1 MTPDAKK
8 GGYPGPVT
16 VEHRNSPTPE
26 NPNTRQ
32 GGHHTPNSTLD
43 ELPALVMMEA
53 PRVNSTRW
61 TRHEYTREEFTD
73 QFQPRKVPVR
83 SDKNGP
89 AYVGGSFLD
98 ENAPRGKRNMRE
110 RWIVALDA
118 DDVTPEAL
126 PLLVEAVHGLGYEA
140 VIHATHSSTASA
152 PRCRVLF
159 ALSAPL
165 PAVEYPE
172 VADALMGALEV
183 PGAAWD
189 TSCNQAERAMYWPS
203 TPEKANYWV
212 EFVEGAPLDAA
223 EFMAERGLP
232 APVGGPEAPA
242 VGKRSPGSLPGI
254 VGAFNRVYD
263 VAGAIEAY
271 DLPYKQEGPDRW
283 TYNGAHSTGG
293 LTLVKGHT
301 DLAISRHANADPA
314 CIRDSRGRF
323 RAVTAFDLAALHLYG
338 NLDSEADRAKGP
350 SERAASQ
357 AAMQQRAAQDPAV
370 MRTYA
375 GVDFTQEPVEGL
387 DTDRIRT
394 IIAKTA
400 EGTDTALADWCEP
413 RLAGRL
419 EYVSGLGFRIYSAE
433 RGVWELDSD
442 KDAPKTIKLVNETLS
457 EWHAGLVASGDVK
470 RAQRFQNALNA
481 GKAKA
486 VTQLLRGR
494 LMHEVSEYDQDPDV
508 LNVGN
513 GVVDLRTGELHP
525 HSPSYRCT
533 QYTPV
538 PYDPNAT
545 HEDWTAALAA
555 LPAESLSWFHRWV
568 GQATTGYTAR
578 EDHTML
584 GIAAG
589 IGANG
594 KTTLL
599 TALRFALG
607 TYAGTASMDLLVAN
621 RRNNG
626 NPNNTKMAL
635 FGKRFV
641 LVEELPEGR
650 LDGVQVKAI
659 TGTELVR
666 GNDKYVN
673 EFEWRATHSLIVTT
687 NNLPTVSEF
696 SEGLWRR
703 PFVLEFPYRFTSTP
717 TAEAD
722 RPGDAGLTQRLLAP
736 DSPAMPAALAWAVR
750 GAVEFYANG
759 KRVGAMPTPI
769 SAATTAWQEQ
779 SDVLLAFAS
788 ERLVKDAGAVIP
800 GSDLYAAFET
810 WLADQGAAPWSQR
823 TFRGRIASHGYFRD
837 VKAGMHRWKGLTLSR
852 WPAVSEPPK
861 GDKVRGFR
869 GVRFRTS
876 EDERREREAELAGR
890 GLHVVTGTDD
900 TDLI

>member
-1 MTPDAKK
+1 MTPNAKK

-16 VEHRNSPTPE
+16 VEHRNSPSPE
-26 NPNTRQ
+26 NPNARQ
-32 GGHHTPNSTLD
+32 DGRCTPNSTLD
-43 ELPALVMMEA
+43 ELPALVVMEA
-53 PRVNSTRW
+53 SRVDTKEWAR
-61 TRHEYTREEFTD
+61 REYTREEFTD
-73 QFQPRKVPVR
+73 QFQQGNVLVR

-118 DDVTPEAL
+118 DDVTPGAL

-165 PAVEYPE
+165 PAAEYPE
-172 VADALMGALEV
+172 VANALMGALEV

-232 APVGGPEAPA
+232 TLVGGPEAPA
-242 VGKRSPGSLPGI
+242 VGKRSPSSLPGI

-263 VAGAIEAY
+263 VAGAIKAY
-271 DLPYKQEGPDRW
+271 ALPYTQEGPDRW

-314 CIRDSRGRF
+314 CIRDSRGGF
-323 RAVTAFDLAALHLYG
+323 RAVTAFDLAALHLFG
-338 NLDSEADRAKGP
+338 HLDSEADRAKGP

-357 AAMQQRAAQDPAV
+357 EAMQQLATQDPAV
-370 MRTYA
+370 MREYA
-375 GVDFTQEPVEGL
+375 GDDFTQEL
-387 DTDRIRT
+387 DADRIRAV
-394 IIAKTA
+394 IAKTA
-400 EGTDTALADWCEP
+400 EGTDSALADWCEP

-419 EYVSGLGFRIYSAE
+419 EYVNGLGFHIYSAE
-433 RGVWELDSD
+433 RGAWEADTSED
-442 KDAPKTIKLVNETLS
+442 NAKTIDLVHETLR
-457 EWHAGLVASGDVK
+457 ERHCGVVASGDVK
-470 RAQRFQNALNA
+470 RAQRAQNALND
-481 GKAKA
+481 GKIRA
-486 VTQLLRGR
+486 VTRLLRGR
-494 LMHEVSEYDQDPDV
+494 LMHEASEYDQDPDV

-533 QYTPV
+533 RHTPI
-538 PYDPNAT
+538 PYDPDAT

-607 TYAGTASMDLLVAN
+607 TYAGTASMDLLVTSQHN
-621 RRNNG
+621 KG

-659 TGTELVR
+659 TGTELIR
-666 GNDKYVN
+666 GNDKFKD

-722 RPGDAGLTQRLLAP
+722 RPGDAGLTGRLLAP
-736 DSPAMPAALAWAVR
+736 DAPAMPAALAWAVR

>member
-8 GGYPGPVT
+8 GGYPGPVS

-53 PRVNSTRW
+53 PRVDTKEWAR
-61 TRHEYTREEFTD
+61 REYTREEFTD

-118 DDVTPEAL
+118 DDVTPKAL
-126 PLLVEAVHGLGYEA
+126 PLLVEAVRGLGYGA

-159 ALSAPL
+159 PLSAPL
-165 PAVEYPE
+165 PAAEYPE

-203 TPEKANYWV
+203 TPNLANYWV
-212 EFVEGAPLDAA
+212 EFVKGAPLDAA

-232 APVGGPEAPA
+232 APVGGQDAPA
-242 VGKRSPGSLPGI
+242 VGKRSPVSLPGI

-263 VAGAIEAY
+263 VAGAIDAY
-271 DLPYKQEGPDRW
+271 ALPYKQEGPDRW

-293 LTLVKGHT
+293 LSLVEGHT

-338 NLDSEADRAKGP
+338 HLDSEADRAKGP
-350 SERAASQ
+350 SERTASQ
-357 AAMQQRAAQDPAV
+357 EAMQRLATQDPAV
-370 MRTYA
+370 MREYA
-375 GVDFTQEPVEGL
+375 GDDFTQEL
-387 DTDRIRT
+387 DADRIRAV
-394 IIAKTA
+394 IAKTA
-400 EGTDTALADWCEP
+400 EGTDSALADWCEP

-419 EYVSGLGFRIYSAE
+419 EYVNGLGFHIYSAE
-433 RGVWELDSD
+433 RGAWEADTSED
-442 KDAPKTIKLVNETLS
+442 NAKTVALVHETLR
-457 EWHAGLVASGDVK
+457 ERHCGVVASGDVK
-470 RAQRFQNALNA
+470 RWQRAQNALNE
-481 GKAKA
+481 GKIRA
-486 VTQLLRGR
+486 VTRLLRGR
-494 LMHEVSEYDQDPDV
+494 LMHEASEYDQDPDV

-533 QYTPV
+533 QYTPI
-538 PYDPNAT
+538 PYDPDAT

-607 TYAGTASMDLLVAN
+607 TYAGTASMDLLVTSQHN
-621 RRNNG
+621 KG

-659 TGTELVR
+659 TGTELIR
-666 GNDKYVN
+666 GNAKFKD

-722 RPGDAGLTQRLLAP
+722 RPGDAGLTGRLLAP
-736 DSPAMPAALAWAVR
+736 DSPAMPAALAWEVR

-759 KRVGAMPTPI
+759 KRVGAMPTPV

-823 TFRGRIASHGYFRD
+823 TFRGRVASHGYFRD
-837 VKAGMHRWKGLTLSR
+837 VKAGMHRWKGLNLSR

-876 EDERREREAELAGR
+876 EDERRERKAELAGR

>member
-8 GGYPGPVT
+8 GGYPGPESM
-16 VEHRNSPTPE
+16 EHRNSPTPE

-32 GGHHTPNSTLD
+32 GGHHTHNSTLD

-53 PRVNSTRW
+53 PRVDTTRW

-73 QFQPRKVPVR
+73 QFKPRNVSVR

-110 RWIVALDA
+110 RWLVALDA
-118 DDVTPEAL
+118 DDVTPDAL
-126 PLLVEAVHGLGYEA
+126 PRLVEAVRGLGYEA

-165 PAVEYPE
+165 PAAEYPE
-172 VADALMGALEV
+172 VANALMGALEV

-203 TPEKANYWV
+203 TPDPANYWV
-212 EFVEGAPLDAA
+212 EFVKGAPLDAA

-232 APVGGPEAPA
+232 APVGGQDAPA
-242 VGKRSPGSLPGI
+242 VGKRSPDSLPGI
-254 VGAFNRVYD
+254 VGAFNRVYGI
-263 VAGAIEAY
+263 AGAIKAY
-271 DLPYKQEGPDRW
+271 ALPYTQEGPDRW

-293 LTLVKGHT
+293 LSLVEGHT

-338 NLDSEADRAKGP
+338 HLDSEADRAKGP
-350 SERAASQ
+350 SERTASQ
-357 AAMQQRAAQDPAV
+357 EAMQRLATQDPAV
-370 MRTYA
+370 MREYA
-375 GVDFTQEPVEGL
+375 GDDFTQEL
-387 DTDRIRT
+387 DADRIRAV
-394 IIAKTA
+394 IAKTA
-400 EGTDTALADWCEP
+400 EGTDSALADWCEP

-419 EYVSGLGFRIYSAE
+419 EYVNGLGFHIYSAE
-433 RGVWELDSD
+433 RGAWEADTSED
-442 KDAPKTIKLVNETLS
+442 NAKTVALVHETLR
-457 EWHAGLVASGDVK
+457 ERHCGVVASGDVK
-470 RAQRFQNALNA
+470 RAQRAQNALNE
-481 GKAKA
+481 GKIRA
-486 VTQLLRGR
+486 VTRLLRGR
-494 LMHEVSEYDQDPDV
+494 LMHEASEYDQDPDV

-533 QYTPV
+533 QHTPI
-538 PYDPNAT
+538 PYDPDAT

-607 TYAGTASMDLLVAN
+607 TYAGTASMDLLVTSQHN
-621 RRNNG
+621 KG

-659 TGTELVR
+659 TGTELIR
-666 GNDKYVN
+666 GNAKFRD

-722 RPGDAGLTQRLLAP
+722 RPGDAGLTGRLLAP
-736 DSPAMPAALAWAVR
+736 DAPAMPAALAWAVR

-769 SAATTAWQEQ
+769 STATTAWQEQ

-837 VKAGMHRWKGLTLSR
+837 VKAGMHRWKGLNLSR

-869 GVRFRTS
+869 GVRFRSS

>member
-8 GGYPGPVT
+8 GGYPGPVAM
-16 VEHRNSPTPE
+16 EHRNSPAPE
-26 NPNTRQ
+26 NPNARQ
-32 GGHHTPNSTLD
+32 GGHYTPNSTLD

-53 PRVNSTRW
+53 PRVDTTRW

-73 QFQPRKVPVR
+73 QFKPRNVQVC

-98 ENAPRGKRNMRE
+98 ENSPRGKRNMRE
-110 RWIVALDA
+110 RWLVALDA
-118 DDVTPEAL
+118 DDVTPDAL
-126 PLLVEAVHGLGYEA
+126 PRLVEAVRGLGYGA

-165 PAVEYPE
+165 PAAEYPE
-172 VADALMGALEV
+172 VANALMGALEV

-203 TPEKANYWV
+203 TPDPANYWV
-212 EFVEGAPLDAA
+212 EFVKGAPLDAA

-232 APVGGPEAPA
+232 APVGGQDTPA
-242 VGKRSPGSLPGI
+242 VGKRSPESLPGI

-263 VAGAIEAY
+263 VAGVIDAY
-271 DLPYKQEGPDRW
+271 ALPYKQEGPDRW

-293 LTLVKGHT
+293 LSLVEGHT

-338 NLDSEADRAKGP
+338 HLDSEADRAKGP
-350 SERAASQ
+350 SERTASQ
-357 AAMQQRAAQDPAV
+357 EAMQRLATQDPAV
-370 MRTYA
+370 MREYA
-375 GVDFTQEPVEGL
+375 GDDFTQEL
-387 DTDRIRT
+387 DADRIRAV
-394 IIAKTA
+394 IAKTA
-400 EGTDTALADWCEP
+400 EGTDSALADWCEP

-419 EYVSGLGFRIYSAE
+419 EYVNGLGFHIYSAE
-433 RGVWELDSD
+433 RGAWEADTSED
-442 KDAPKTIKLVNETLS
+442 NAKTIDLVHETLR
-457 EWHAGLVASGDVK
+457 ERHCGVVASGDVK
-470 RAQRFQNALNA
+470 RAQRAQNALND
-481 GKAKA
+481 GKIRA
-486 VTQLLRGR
+486 VTRLLRGR
-494 LMHEVSEYDQDPDV
+494 LMHEASEYDQDPDV

-533 QYTPV
+533 RHTPI
-538 PYDPNAT
+538 PYDPDAT

-607 TYAGTASMDLLVAN
+607 TYAGTASMDLLVTSQHN
-621 RRNNG
+621 KG

-659 TGTELVR
+659 TGTELIR
-666 GNDKYVN
+666 GNAKFRD

-736 DSPAMPAALAWAVR
+736 DSPAMPATLAWAVR

-837 VKAGMHRWKGLTLSR
+837 VKAGMHRWKGLNLSR

-869 GVRFRTS
+869 GVRFRSS

-890 GLHVVTGTDD
+890 GIHVVTGTDD

>member
-8 GGYPGPVT
+8 GGYPGPESM
-16 VEHRNSPTPE
+16 EHRNSPLPE
-26 NPNTRQ
+26 NPNARQ
-32 GGHHTPNSTLD
+32 GGHYTPNSTLD

-53 PRVNSTRW
+53 PRVDTKEWARC
-61 TRHEYTREEFTD
+61 EYTREEFTD
-73 QFQPRKVPVR
+73 RFRSGDVQVR

-118 DDVTPEAL
+118 DDVTPDAL
-126 PLLVEAVHGLGYEA
+126 PLLVGAVHGLGYEA

-165 PAVEYPE
+165 PAAEYPE
-172 VADALMGALEV
+172 VANALMGALEV

-203 TPEKANYWV
+203 TPDPANYWV
-212 EFVEGAPLDAA
+212 EFVKGAPLDAA

-232 APVGGPEAPA
+232 APVGGQDAPA
-242 VGKRSPGSLPGI
+242 VGKRSPDSLPGI

-263 VAGAIEAY
+263 VAGAIDVYA
-271 DLPYKQEGPDRW
+271 LPYKQEGPGRW

-293 LTLVKGHT
+293 LSLVEGHT

-338 NLDSEADRAKGP
+338 HLDSEADRAKGP

-357 AAMQQRAAQDPAV
+357 EAMQRLATQDPTV
-370 MRTYA
+370 MREYA
-375 GVDFTQEPVEGL
+375 GVDFTQEL
-387 DTDRIRT
+387 DADRIRAV
-394 IIAKTA
+394 IAKTA
-400 EGTDTALADWCEP
+400 EGTDSALADWCEP

-419 EYVSGLGFRIYSAE
+419 EYVNGLGFHIYSAE
-433 RGVWELDSD
+433 RGAWEADTSED
-442 KDAPKTIKLVNETLS
+442 NAKTVALVHETLR
-457 EWHAGLVASGDVK
+457 ERHCGVVASGDVK
-470 RAQRFQNALNA
+470 RAQRAQNALNE
-481 GKAKA
+481 GKIRA
-486 VTQLLRGR
+486 VTRLLRGR
-494 LMHEVSEYDQDPDV
+494 LMHEASEYDQDPDV

-533 QYTPV
+533 QYTPI
-538 PYDPNAT
+538 PYDPDAT

-607 TYAGTASMDLLVAN
+607 TYAGTASMDLLVTSQHN
-621 RRNNG
+621 KG

-659 TGTELVR
+659 TGTELIR
-666 GNDKYVN
+666 GNAKFRD

-722 RPGDAGLTQRLLAP
+722 RPGDAGLTGRLLAP
-736 DSPAMPAALAWAVR
+736 DAPAMPAALAWAVR

-769 SAATTAWQEQ
+769 STATTAWQEQ

-837 VKAGMHRWKGLTLSR
+837 VKAGMHRWKGLNLSR

-869 GVRFRTS
+869 GVRFRSS

>member
-8 GGYPGPVT
+8 GGYPGPVAM
-16 VEHRNSPTPE
+16 EHRNSPAPE
-26 NPNTRQ
+26 NPNARQ
-32 GGHHTPNSTLD
+32 GGHYTPNSTLD
-43 ELPALVMMEA
+43 ALPALVMMEA
-53 PRVNSTRW
+53 PRVDTKEWARC
-61 TRHEYTREEFTD
+61 EYTREEFTD
-73 QFQPRKVPVR
+73 QFQPCNVQVR

-98 ENAPRGKRNMRE
+98 ENAPRGKHNMRE

-126 PLLVEAVHGLGYEA
+126 PLLVEAVRGLGYGA

-165 PAVEYPE
+165 PAAEYPE

-212 EFVEGAPLDAA
+212 EFVEGAPLDAT

-232 APVGGPEAPA
+232 TPMGGQDAPA
-242 VGKRSPGSLPGI
+242 VGKRSPDSLPGI

-263 VAGAIEAY
+263 VAGAIKAY
-271 DLPYKQEGPDRW
+271 DLPYTQEGPDRW
-283 TYNGAHSTGG
+283 VLNGAHSTGG
-293 LTLVKGHT
+293 LTLVPGHT
-301 DLAISRHANADPA
+301 DLAISRHANRDPA
-314 CIRDSRGRF
+314 CIRDSRGHF
-323 RAVTAFDLAALHLYG
+323 RAVTAFDLAALHLFG
-338 NLDSEADRAKGP
+338 HLDSEADHAKGP

-357 AAMQQRAAQDPAV
+357 EAMQQQATQDPAV
-370 MRTYA
+370 MREYT

-387 DTDRIRT
+387 DADHIRT

-442 KDAPKTIKLVNETLS
+442 KDHPKTIKLVNETLS

-659 TGTELVR
+659 TGTELIR

-837 VKAGMHRWKGLTLSR
+837 VKAGMHRWKGLNLSR

-890 GLHVVTGTDD
+890 GLHVVTGTDG

>member
-8 GGYPGPVT
+8 GGYPGPMPE
-16 VEHRNSPTPE
+16 EHRNSPLPE
-26 NPNTRQ
+26 NPDARQ
-32 GGHHTPNSTLD
+32 GGHYTPNSTLD

-53 PRVNSTRW
+53 PRVNSKRW
-61 TRHEYTREEFTD
+61 ARHEYTREEFTD

-98 ENAPRGKRNMRE
+98 ENAPRGKHNMRE

-118 DDVTPEAL
+118 DDVTPEAR
-126 PLLVEAVHGLGYEA
+126 PLLVKAVRGLGYGA

-159 ALSAPL
+159 PLSAPL
-165 PAVEYPE
+165 PAAEYPE
-172 VADALMGALEV
+172 VANALMGALEV

-203 TPEKANYWV
+203 TPKAANYWV
-212 EFVEGAPLDAA
+212 EFVKGAPLDAA

-232 APVGGPEAPA
+232 TPVGGQDAPA

-263 VAGAIEAY
+263 VAGAIKAY
-271 DLPYKQEGPDRW
+271 ALPYTQEGPGRW
-283 TYNGAHSTGG
+283 RYNGAHSTGG
-293 LTLVKGHT
+293 LSLVEGHT

-314 CIRDSRGRF
+314 CIRDSRGHF
-323 RAVTAFDLAALHLYG
+323 RAVTAFDLAALHLFG
-338 NLDSEADRAKGP
+338 HLDSEADRAKGP

-357 AAMQQRAAQDPAV
+357 AAMQQQAAQDHAV
-370 MRTYA
+370 MREYA
-375 GVDFTQEPVEGL
+375 GVDFTQEPVEG
-387 DTDRIRT
+387 RT
-394 IIAKTA
+394 RTVIAKTA
-400 EGTDTALADWCEP
+400 EASDSALADWCEP
-413 RLAGRL
+413 RLAGRV
-419 EYVSGLGFRIYSAE
+419 EYVNGEGFRIYSPS
-433 RGVWELDSD
+433 RGTWDAASDAAAACVVEKELG
-442 KDAPKTIKLVNETLS
+442 
-457 EWHAGLVASGDVK
+457 EWYVGIVASGDSK
-470 RAQRFQNALNA
+470 RIQRAAKYLNQS
-481 GKAKA
+481 KVKA
-486 VTQLLRGR
+486 VTQLLQGR
-494 LMHEVSEYDQDPDV
+494 LMHEASEYDQDPDV

-525 HSPSYRCT
+525 HAAAYRCT
-533 QYTPV
+533 RHTPV
-538 PYDPNAT
+538 PYDPDAT
-545 HEDWTAALAA
+545 HEDWAAALAA
-555 LPAESLSWFHRWV
+555 LPVEVHAWFHRWV

-621 RRNNG
+621 QRNNG

-659 TGTELVR
+659 TGTELIR
-666 GNDKYVN
+666 GNAKFRD

-703 PFVLEFPYRFTSTP
+703 PFVLEFPYRFTLTP

-722 RPGDAGLTQRLLAP
+722 RPGDAGLTGRLLAP

-890 GLHVVTGTDD
+890 GLHMVTGTDD

>member
-8 GGYPGPVT
+8 GGYPGPVAM
-16 VEHRNSPTPE
+16 EHRNSPAPE
-26 NPNTRQ
+26 NPNARQ
-32 GGHHTPNSTLD
+32 GGHYTPNSTLD

-53 PRVNSTRW
+53 PRVDTTRW

-73 QFQPRKVPVR
+73 QFKPRNVQVC

-98 ENAPRGKRNMRE
+98 ENSPRGKRNMRE
-110 RWIVALDA
+110 RWLVALDA
-118 DDVTPEAL
+118 DDVTPDAL
-126 PLLVEAVHGLGYEA
+126 PRLVEAVRGLGYGA

-165 PAVEYPE
+165 PAAEYPE
-172 VADALMGALEV
+172 VANALMGALEV

-203 TPEKANYWV
+203 TPDPANYWV
-212 EFVEGAPLDAA
+212 EFVKGAPLDAA

-232 APVGGPEAPA
+232 APVGGQDTPA
-242 VGKRSPGSLPGI
+242 VGKRSPESLPGI

-263 VAGAIEAY
+263 VAGVIDAY
-271 DLPYKQEGPDRW
+271 ALPYKQEGPDRW

-293 LTLVKGHT
+293 LSLVEGHT
-301 DLAISRHANADPA
+301 DLAISRHANSDPA

-338 NLDSEADRAKGP
+338 HLDSEADRAKGP
-350 SERAASQ
+350 SERTASQ
-357 AAMQQRAAQDPAV
+357 EAMQRLATQDPAV
-370 MRTYA
+370 MREYA
-375 GVDFTQEPVEGL
+375 GDDFTQEL
-387 DTDRIRT
+387 DADRIRAV
-394 IIAKTA
+394 IAKTA
-400 EGTDTALADWCEP
+400 EGTDSALADWCEP

-419 EYVSGLGFRIYSAE
+419 EYVNGLGFHIYSAE
-433 RGVWELDSD
+433 RGAWEADTSED
-442 KDAPKTIKLVNETLS
+442 NAKTIDLVHETLR
-457 EWHAGLVASGDVK
+457 ERHCGVVASGDVK
-470 RAQRFQNALNA
+470 RAQRAQNALND
-481 GKAKA
+481 GKIRA
-486 VTQLLRGR
+486 VTRLLRGR
-494 LMHEVSEYDQDPDV
+494 LMHEASEYDQDPDV

-533 QYTPV
+533 RHTPI
-538 PYDPNAT
+538 PYDPDAT

-607 TYAGTASMDLLVAN
+607 TYAGTASMDLLVTSQHN
-621 RRNNG
+621 KG

-659 TGTELVR
+659 TGTELIR
-666 GNDKYVN
+666 GNAKFRD

-736 DSPAMPAALAWAVR
+736 DSPAMPATLAWAVR

-837 VKAGMHRWKGLTLSR
+837 VKAGMHRWKGLNLSR

-869 GVRFRTS
+869 GVRFRSS

-890 GLHVVTGTDD
+890 GIHVVTGTDD

>member
-8 GGYPGPVT
+8 GGYPGPESM
-16 VEHRNSPTPE
+16 EHRNSPTPE

-32 GGHHTPNSTLD
+32 GGHHTHNSTLD

-53 PRVNSTRW
+53 PRVDTTRW

-73 QFQPRKVPVR
+73 QFKPRNVSVR

-110 RWIVALDA
+110 RWLVALDA
-118 DDVTPEAL
+118 DDVTPDAL
-126 PLLVEAVHGLGYEA
+126 PRLVEAVRGLGYEA

-165 PAVEYPE
+165 PAAEYPE
-172 VADALMGALEV
+172 VANALMGALEV
-183 PGAAWD
+183 PDAAWD

-203 TPEKANYWV
+203 TPDPANYWV
-212 EFVEGAPLDAA
+212 EFVKGAPLDAA

-232 APVGGPEAPA
+232 APVGGQDAPA
-242 VGKRSPGSLPGI
+242 VGKRSPDSLPGI

-263 VAGAIEAY
+263 IAGAIKAY
-271 DLPYKQEGPDRW
+271 ALPYTQEGPDRW

-293 LTLVKGHT
+293 LSLVEGHT

-338 NLDSEADRAKGP
+338 HLDSEADRAKGP
-350 SERAASQ
+350 SERTASQ
-357 AAMQQRAAQDPAV
+357 EAMQRLATQDPAV
-370 MRTYA
+370 MREYA
-375 GVDFTQEPVEGL
+375 GDDFTQEL
-387 DTDRIRT
+387 DADRIRAV
-394 IIAKTA
+394 IAKTA
-400 EGTDTALADWCEP
+400 EGTDSALADWCEP

-419 EYVSGLGFRIYSAE
+419 EYVNGLGFHIYSAE
-433 RGVWELDSD
+433 RGAWEADTSED
-442 KDAPKTIKLVNETLS
+442 NAKTVALVHETLR
-457 EWHAGLVASGDVK
+457 ERHCGVVASGDVK
-470 RAQRFQNALNA
+470 RAQRAQNALNE
-481 GKAKA
+481 GKIRA
-486 VTQLLRGR
+486 VTRLLRGR
-494 LMHEVSEYDQDPDV
+494 LMHEASEYDQDPDV

-533 QYTPV
+533 QHTPI
-538 PYDPNAT
+538 PYDPDAT

-607 TYAGTASMDLLVAN
+607 TYAGTASMDLLVTSQHN
-621 RRNNG
+621 KG

-659 TGTELVR
+659 TGTELIR
-666 GNDKYVN
+666 GNAKFRD

-722 RPGDAGLTQRLLAP
+722 RPGDAGLTGRLLAP
-736 DSPAMPAALAWAVR
+736 DAPAMPAALAWAVR

-769 SAATTAWQEQ
+769 STATTAWQEQ

-837 VKAGMHRWKGLTLSR
+837 VKAGMHRWKGLNLSR

-869 GVRFRTS
+869 GVRFRSS

>member
-8 GGYPGPVT
+8 GGYPGPESM
-16 VEHRNSPTPE
+16 EHRNSPTPE

-53 PRVNSTRW
+53 PRVDTKEWAR
-61 TRHEYTREEFTD
+61 REYTREEFTD
-73 QFQPRKVPVR
+73 QFKPRNVSVR

-98 ENAPRGKRNMRE
+98 ENAPRGKHNMRE
-110 RWIVALDA
+110 RWLVALDA
-118 DDVTPEAL
+118 DDVTPKAL
-126 PLLVEAVHGLGYEA
+126 PRLVEAVHGLGYEA

-159 ALSAPL
+159 PLSAPL
-165 PAVEYPE
+165 PAAEYPE
-172 VADALMGALEV
+172 VANALMGALEV

-203 TPEKANYWV
+203 TPDPANYWV
-212 EFVEGAPLDAA
+212 EFVKGAPLDAA

-242 VGKRSPGSLPGI
+242 VGKRSPRSLPGI

-263 VAGAIEAY
+263 IAEAIDAY
-271 DLPYKQEGPDRW
+271 ALPYTQEGPDRW

-293 LTLVKGHT
+293 LSLVEGHT
-301 DLAISRHANADPA
+301 DLAISRHANSDPA
-314 CIRDSRGRF
+314 CIRDSRGGF
-323 RAVTAFDLAALHLYG
+323 RSVTAFDLAALHLFG
-338 NLDSEADRAKGP
+338 HLDSEADRTKGP
-350 SERAASQ
+350 SERTASQ
-357 AAMQQRAAQDPAV
+357 EAMQRLATQDPAV
-370 MRTYA
+370 MREYA
-375 GVDFTQEPVEGL
+375 GDDFTQEL
-387 DTDRIRT
+387 DADRIRAV
-394 IIAKTA
+394 IAKTA
-400 EGTDTALADWCEP
+400 EGTDSALADWCEP

-419 EYVSGLGFRIYSAE
+419 EYVNGLGFHIYSAE
-433 RGVWELDSD
+433 RGAWEADTSED
-442 KDAPKTIKLVNETLS
+442 NAKTVALVHETLR
-457 EWHAGLVASGDVK
+457 ERHCGVVASGDVK
-470 RAQRFQNALNA
+470 RAQRAQNALNE
-481 GKAKA
+481 GKIRA
-486 VTQLLRGR
+486 VTRLLRGR
-494 LMHEVSEYDQDPDV
+494 LMHEASEYDQDPDV

-533 QYTPV
+533 QYTPI
-538 PYDPNAT
+538 PYDPDAT

-607 TYAGTASMDLLVAN
+607 TYAGTASMDLLVTSQHN
-621 RRNNG
+621 KG

-659 TGTELVR
+659 TGTELIR
-666 GNDKYVN
+666 GNAKFRD

-736 DSPAMPAALAWAVR
+736 DAPAMPAALAWAVR

-837 VKAGMHRWKGLTLSR
+837 VKAGMHRWKKLTLSR

>member
-1 MTPDAKK
+1 MTPNAKK
-8 GGYPGPVT
+8 GGYPGPVAM
-16 VEHRNSPTPE
+16 EHRNSPVPE
-26 NPNTRQ
+26 NHDARQ
-32 GGHHTPNSTLD
+32 DGRYTPNSTLD
-43 ELPALVMMEA
+43 ALPALVMMEA
-53 PRVNSTRW
+53 PRVNSMRW
-61 TRHEYTREEFTD
+61 ARREYTREEFTD
-73 QFQPRKVPVR
+73 KFQSCNVPVR

-98 ENAPRGKRNMRE
+98 GNSPRGKRNMRE
-110 RWIVALDA
+110 RWLVALDA
-118 DDVTPEAL
+118 DDVTPGAL

-165 PAVEYPE
+165 PAAEYPE
-172 VADALMGALEV
+172 VANALMGALEV

-203 TPEKANYWV
+203 TPDPANYWV

-232 APVGGPEAPA
+232 TPVGGQNAPA

-271 DLPYKQEGPDRW
+271 ALPYTQEGPGRW
-283 TYNGAHSTGG
+283 RYNGAHSTGG
-293 LTLVKGHT
+293 LSLVEGHT

-314 CIRDSRGRF
+314 CIRDSRGHF

-338 NLDSEADRAKGP
+338 HLDSEADRAKGP

-370 MRTYA
+370 MREYA
-375 GVDFTQEPVEGL
+375 GVDFTKEP
-387 DTDRIRT
+387 DADRIRAV
-394 IIAKTA
+394 IAKTA
-400 EGTDTALADWCEP
+400 EGTDSALADWCEP
-413 RLAGRL
+413 RLTGRL
-419 EYVSGLGFRIYSAE
+419 EYVSGLGFHIYNAE

-442 KDAPKTIKLVNETLS
+442 KDAPKTIRLVNRILG
-457 EWHAGLVASGDVK
+457 EWHAGIVASGDDK
-470 RAQRFQNALNA
+470 RVQRFKNALNE
-481 GKAKA
+481 GKIRA
-486 VTQLLRGR
+486 VTRLLRGR
-494 LMHEVSEYDQDPDV
+494 LMHEASEYDQDPDV

-525 HSPSYRCT
+525 HDPSYRCT
-533 QYTPV
+533 RHTPV
-538 PYDPNAT
+538 RYDPNAT

-568 GQATTGYTAR
+568 GQAATGYTPR

-607 TYAGTASMDLLVAN
+607 TYAGTASMDLLVTSQHN
-621 RRNNG
+621 KG

-659 TGTELVR
+659 TGTELIR
-666 GNDKYVN
+666 GNAKYVN

-717 TAEAD
+717 TAETD

-736 DSPAMPAALAWAVR
+736 ESPALPAVLAWVVR
-750 GAVEFYANG
+750 GAVEFYAND

-837 VKAGMHRWKGLTLSR
+837 VKAGMHRWKGLALSR

-869 GVRFRTS
+869 GVRFRMS
-876 EDERREREAELAGR
+876 EAELAGR